1 MHRRSLAGLKTSRHL
16 VAKTNASCLADD
28 ILDLPYNWREKVRG
42 VVLGICLARSTVLQD
57 IARVFGGIIKQSE
70 KKLSALLGNKRLGL
84 RDPSK
89 KAAIQVLR
97 RIGKRRFFRY
107 RGKLVLIGDA
117 TSYVKARSRGKE
129 QRMPKIGKVPL
140 HNLPTKEKVLAPG
153 YNEFW
158 LGLLLKDKTCLGITR
173 RLFTEFTALP
183 SQNALEESEIMRAIS
198 LVKEAFKMDV
208 IFVADRGFRRKELLA
223 LLRKE
228 WGVDFVIR
236 IEGSLP

>member
-1 MHRRSLAGLKTSRHL
+1 M
-16 VAKTNASCLADD
+16 
-28 ILDLPYNWREKVRG
+28 
-42 VVLGICLARSTVLQD
+42 LQD